1 MSEGGERVSL
11 ALERALSEISRVE
24 LALVESGDVSTLAS
38 FGNPREGSELA
49 SRLGYGLVSD
59 SEARVID
66 QLRWLPDA
74 NELIRE
80 FLALETPCAPPRSP
94 GSRGRARPRALTG
107 ARAPRGRAAR

>member
-1 MSEGGERVSL
+1 MSECRGTGSL

-24 LALVESGDVSTLAS
+24 LALADSGDVSTLAS
-38 FGNPREGSELA
+38 FGNAREGSEIA
-49 SRLGYGLVSD
+49 SRLGYGPVSD

-80 FLALETPCAPPRSP
+80 FLAQQTPCAASRAP
-94 GSRGRARPRALTG
+94 GSRGRARPRALAG
-107 ARAPRGRAAR
+107 ARATRGPSAH